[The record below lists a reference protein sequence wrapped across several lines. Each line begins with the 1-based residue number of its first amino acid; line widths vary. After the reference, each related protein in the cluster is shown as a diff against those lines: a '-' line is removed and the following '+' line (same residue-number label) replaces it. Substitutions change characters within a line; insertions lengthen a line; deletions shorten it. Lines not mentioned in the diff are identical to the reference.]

1 MAQASGRPGLQAVAR
16 WADRTAE
23 LRVLRSGDTAV
34 AARTRSA
41 ARRVR
46 GQDRSKAHGRTAAL
60 ATLSLV
66 SVRFAARQPG
76 SVRPVLRLRDLG
88 PLCVEIER
96 HGHVGE
102 PQRVGGPKPE
112 RVLSALLM
120 KANSRVSRDEL
131 VTAGWGDRSVAE
143 VTGPLE
149 SLIWRLRGVLEPE
162 HQRGAPWSVLV
173 GDHGGYRLVLDPT
186 EADSLRFAQLAEQGD
201 AALATGDAMRAA
213 ERYALALDLWR
224 DTPFQAVA
232 DQEWA
237 LTGLARLNELHG
249 QVQEQY
255 ADALLRLGENDRA
268 LILLEQLMASSPLR
282 ERVWQLLMLARYRSG
297 RVEESLAAYRRVR
310 ALLLDE
316 LGMEPG
322 DELRDLHQRI
332 LCRDPGL
339 AAAPGLSPVSATAAG
354 EEARATAGSTPTHLP
369 LTLTTLIG
377 RQDELARLSRV
388 LEQHRFVTVVGAGGC
403 GKTRLAIETAR
414 RALSSSP
421 DGVWFIDLTA
431 AESPSA
437 AVYSIASQ
445 LGVAAPATGDVM
457 TSLRS
462 YLLDRRL
469 RLVLDNC
476 EHLLPGL
483 GPVVAHLLGADGES
497 SVLATSREPLGVP
510 GEVLWSLAPLPTR
523 DTLGGEGTEIG
534 ATPAAQLFLARV
546 AGLEPTLEATLDVA
560 VVESICAALDGLPLA
575 IELAAARIRSF
586 GVQEIL
592 DQVTNSLA
600 DLSRIGSGGVSHH
613 DTIDRSIEWSVR
625 LLPEQESVA
634 HARLSVLPGVFTV
647 AAATAVVASE
657 GIEPRSVP
665 HLLSQLVHRSLLAVV
680 RPTEPDRPTRYRQ
693 LATVRAHAERVL
705 AATGQA
711 DAAIHARDG
720 FIEKLVASHPDFER
734 SDTNGWFPRVSD
746 NHDTLTAVLQHS
758 LVTEPDPRGVYL
770 LGRLA
775 LYYYYT
781 NRVIEALRLAPL
793 AVNQTGAEP
802 HDRDLARLTLS
813 CAYVVSGRPDLA
825 EPQVQLVVAHAGYE
839 RDSMTTQLLATIRWA
854 TLTQGSHELQI
865 VDAELERLAEAG
877 DITAELHADLLAT
890 LLEVGPET
898 AEATTSRANELRDRA
913 LDQGNLYAA
922 WLATLLGMMCALLR
936 QDAPAGER
944 LLEQAASY
952 QQRLGCLVTP
962 LILEFAGGF
971 AVLGG
976 DLDRAVALF
985 AEARATAF
993 AAGTSWP
1000 YLFAVQPMLQAVRDL
1015 LPADAFQSAWRRG
1028 SNAAALTL

>member
-1 MAQASGRPGLQAVAR
+1 M
-16 WADRTAE
+16 
-23 LRVLRSGDTAV
+23 
-34 AARTRSA
+34 
-41 ARRVR
+41 
-46 GQDRSKAHGRTAAL
+46 
-60 ATLSLV
+60 
-66 SVRFAARQPG
+66 
-76 SVRPVLRLRDLG
+76 
-88 PLCVEIER
+88 
-96 HGHVGE
+96 
-102 PQRVGGPKPE
+102 GGPKPE

-120 KANSRVSRDEL
+120 KVNSRVSRDEL

-149 SLIWRLRGVLEPE
+149 SLIWRLRGVLEPD
-162 HQRGAPWSVLV
+162 HRRGAPWSVLV

-224 DTPFQAVA
+224 GTPFQAVA

-237 LTGLARLNELHG
+237 LPALARLNELHG

-297 RVEESLAAYRRVR
+297 RIEESLAAYGQVR
-310 ALLLDE
+310 TLLLDE
-316 LGMEPG
+316 LGVEPG
-322 DELRDLHQRI
+322 EGLRDLHQRI

-339 AAAPGLSPVSATAAG
+339 AAAPGINPAPRNATVQPPG
-354 EEARATAGSTPTHLP
+354 ATAGPTPTHLP
-369 LTLTTLIG
+369 LTMTTLIG
-377 RQDELARLSRV
+377 RQDELARLARV
-388 LEQHRFVTVVGAGGC
+388 IEQHRFVTIVGAGGC

-523 DTLGGEGTEIG
+523 DTVGGGRGIETG
-534 ATPAAQLFLARV
+534 ATAAAQLFLARV
-546 AGLEPTLEATLDVA
+546 ADLEPTLDPNPDIA

-586 GVQEIL
+586 GIQEIL
-592 DQVTNSLA
+592 AQVTNSLA
-600 DLSRIGSGGVSHH
+600 DLSRIGSGDISHH

-625 LLPEQESVA
+625 LLSTPETVA
-634 HARLSVLPGVFTV
+634 HARISVLPGVFTLE
-647 AAATAVVASE
+647 AASAVVASE
-657 GIEPRSVP
+657 GVSPESVP
-665 HLLSQLVHRSLLAVV
+665 HLLAQLVHRSLLAVV

-705 AATGQA
+705 AATGQG
-711 DAAIHARDG
+711 DAAIRARAWYV
-720 FIEKLVASHPDFER
+720 EQLVASHPDFER
-734 SDTNGWFPRVSD
+734 PDVTGWFPRVSD
-746 NHDTLTAVLQHS
+746 NHDTLAAVLQQS
-758 LVTEPDPRGVYL
+758 LVTEPSPRGVYL
-770 LGRLA
+770 LGRLT

-793 AVNQTGAEP
+793 AVNLTGADP
-802 HDRDLARLTLS
+802 HDRDLARMTLA

-825 EPQVQLVVAHAGYE
+825 ESQIQLVVARSGHE
-839 RDSMTTQLLATIRWA
+839 RDGMTTQLLATIRWA
-854 TLTQGSHELQI
+854 TLTQGGRELDI
-865 VDAELERLAEAG
+865 VDAELKRLGEAG
-877 DITAELHADLLAT
+877 DSTAELHAALLAT
-890 LLEVGPET
+890 LLEVGPQT
-898 AEATTSRANELRDRA
+898 ADASIRRANELRDRA
-913 LDQGNLYAA
+913 LAQDNLYAA
-922 WLATLLGMMCALLR
+922 WLATLLAMMCALLQ
-936 QDAPAGER
+936 QDVPTGNQ

-952 QQRLGCLVTP
+952 QKRLGCLVTP
-962 LILEFAGGF
+962 VMLEFAGAF
-971 AVLGG
+971 AVLGA
-976 DLDRAVALF
+976 DLNRAVTLF

-1000 YLFAVQPMLQAVRDL
+1000 YLVAVQPMLQAVRDL
-1015 LPADAFQSAWRRG
+1015 LPIDDFQSAWRRG